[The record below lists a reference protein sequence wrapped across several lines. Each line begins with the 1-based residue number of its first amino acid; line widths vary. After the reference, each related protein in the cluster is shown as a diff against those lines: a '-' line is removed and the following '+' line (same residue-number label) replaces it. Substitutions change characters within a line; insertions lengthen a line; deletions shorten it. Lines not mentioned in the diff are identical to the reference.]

1 MSEWLNS
8 NKLSLNPIKSNF
20 VVFHPYQRKLNYEI
34 NIKMF
39 DNNSAKL
46 ISLERKTYVKYLGLL
61 LDDNL
66 SWKPHIDYISTKI
79 SKGIGIIARLRHLV
93 PFSTLLNIYRS
104 LIEPYISYGL
114 VAWGQAVNTHLNKI
128 VTLQK
133 RVVRLMHFSDYK
145 AHSAPLFVNSGIL
158 PIKLLYFKSVA
169 SLLHDIANL
178 CAPPNI
184 SDLFTRSSQLHAYST
199 QSAVAGNFH
208 IKMSR
213 TNQQL
218 FSFSRTGTN
227 IITRES
233 ILQAQIETHAFADS
247 SYWGDEC

>member
-1 MSEWLNS
+1 
-8 NKLSLNPIKSNF
+8 
-20 VVFHPYQRKLNYEI
+20 
-34 NIKMF
+34 MF
-39 DNNSAKL
+39 DNNYAKL
-46 ISLERKTYVKYLGLL
+46 VSLELKTYVKYLGLL

-114 VAWGQAVNTHLNKI
+114 VAWGQAVNTYLNKI

-133 RVVRLMHFSDYK
+133 QVLCLMYFSDYK

-178 CAPPNI
+178 RAPPNI
-184 SDLFTRSSQLHAYST
+184 SDLFTRSSQPHAYSIR
-199 QSAVAGNFH
+199 SAVAGNFH
-208 IKMSR
+208 IKTSR

-218 FSFSRTGTN
+218 FSFSRTGAN
-227 IITRES
+227 IWNGILLKVRELEKAS
-233 ILQAQIETHAFADS
+233 FKRKLKRMLLQVLQTGEMNVDIRYLNLSKYAVS
-247 SYWGDEC
+247 